1 MNKTVLS
8 IAGID
13 PSAGAGLFADLKMLQ
28 AIRVYGVGVVT
39 TVTAQNT
46 QGVSGQHPVPYEM
59 VAQQLDDIFA
69 DIEIHAV
76 KTGALGTAKNIELV
90 AALLQAFKTPYL
102 VVDPVLK
109 SASGFPMMEEKGLE
123 VYKQKLFPMAYVI
136 TPNLYEASILT
147 GTEVTDLSTMRVAA
161 EKLHALGP
169 QHVIIKGGRLP
180 SRAMDL
186 LFDGH
191 KFNVFDAPKVQSN
204 NLHGIGDCFSASLA
218 GLLARGLRLDDAID
232 KTKKYLAKAAVHP
245 FKIGKG
251 HGPLNLT
258 TPF

>member
-28 AIRVYGVGVVT
+28 AIRLYGVGVVT

-46 QGVSGQHPVPYEM
+46 QGVHANYAIPYEM
-59 VAQQLDDIFA
+59 VAQQLDDIFS
-69 DIEIHAV
+69 DLEIHAV
-76 KTGALGTAKNIELV
+76 KTGALGSSKNIELV
-90 AALLQAFKTPYL
+90 AALLQAFKVPYL

-109 SASGFPMMEEKGLE
+109 STSGFPLMEESGIE
-123 VYKQKLFPMAYVI
+123 TYKNKLFPMAYVV

-147 GTEVTDLSTMRVAA
+147 GTEVTDLSTMRAAA
-161 EKLHALGP
+161 EKIHAMGP
-169 QHVIIKGGRLP
+169 QHVIITGGHLP

-186 LFDGH
+186 LYDGH

-204 NLHGIGDCFSASLA
+204 NLHGIGCCFSASIA
-218 GLLARGLRLDDAID
+218 GLLARGLKLDEAID

-251 HGPLNLT
+251 QGPLNLT